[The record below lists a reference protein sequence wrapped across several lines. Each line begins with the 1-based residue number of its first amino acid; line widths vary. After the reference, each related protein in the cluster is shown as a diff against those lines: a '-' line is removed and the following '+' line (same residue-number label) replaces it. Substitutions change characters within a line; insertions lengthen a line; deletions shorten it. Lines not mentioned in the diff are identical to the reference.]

1 LTTNTVVFEDHVMVY
16 LQKILLTTDLSEFS
30 LAAMDH
36 ASTFG
41 LLYASEV
48 SILYVAEPAGHLGTK
63 GAEGTEPATQ
73 RAIEEATRVLAKFV
87 EKNVNPDTRLQ
98 QVVRIGNPASEIC
111 KFAAQNH
118 VDLVVM
124 ATHGRTGLKHVL
136 LGSVAEKVVRM
147 SAAPVLTV
155 KPRVV
160 REHVIAV
167 EDVEHD
173 LHLR

>member
-1 LTTNTVVFEDHVMVY
+1 MVY
-16 LQKILLTTDLSEFS
+16 LQKILVTTDLSEFS

-41 LLYASEV
+41 LLYGSDL
-48 SILYVAEPAGHLGTK
+48 SMMYVAEPAGHRGSKAVQGTDPTHHK
-63 GAEGTEPATQ
+63 AL
-73 RAIEEATRVLAKFV
+73 EEAAHNLAKFV
-87 EKNVNPDTRLQ
+87 GRDVKSEM
-98 QVVRIGNPASEIC
+98 QVRQIVRIGNPAEEIC
-111 KFAAQNH
+111 RYVADEH

-136 LGSVAEKVVRM
+136 MGSVAEKVVRM
-147 SAAPVLTV
+147 STAPVLTV

-160 REHVIAV
+160 REHIIAT

-173 LHLR
+173 LHIR

>member
-1 LTTNTVVFEDHVMVY
+1 MVY

-41 LLYASEV
+41 LLYASDL
-48 SILYVAEPAGHLGTK
+48 SIMYVAEPAAHRGAK
-63 GAEGTEPATQ
+63 GPQAGGQAAQ
-73 RAIEEATRVLAKFV
+73 KALEEAERSLARFV
-87 EKNVNPDTRLQ
+87 EQNVSPDTRIRQ
-98 QVVRIGNPASEIC
+98 IVRLGNPSAEIC
-111 KFAAQNH
+111 RFVAEEH

-136 LGSVAEKVVRM
+136 MGSVAEKVVRM
-147 SAAPVLTV
+147 STAPVLTV

-160 REHVIAV
+160 REYIIAA

-173 LHLR
+173 LHIR

>member
-1 LTTNTVVFEDHVMVY
+1 MVY
-16 LQKILLTTDLSEFS
+16 LQRILVTTDLSEFS

-41 LLYASEV
+41 LMYASDLV
-48 SILYVAEPAGHLGTK
+48 ILYVAESAGHRTVKAGSEQAHPKTL
-63 GAEGTEPATQ
+63 
-73 RAIEEATRVLAKFV
+73 EEAARSLAGFV
-87 EKNVNPDTRLQ
+87 ERNISRDTRIR
-98 QVVRIGNPASEIC
+98 QVVRAGSPAEQIC
-111 KFAAQNH
+111 RFVTEEQ

-136 LGSVAEKVVRM
+136 MGSVAEKVVRM
-147 SAAPVLTV
+147 STAPVLTV

-160 REHVIAV
+160 REHIIAA

-173 LHLR
+173 LHIR

>member
-1 LTTNTVVFEDHVMVY
+1 MVY
-16 LQKILLTTDLSEFS
+16 LQKILVTTDLSEFS

-41 LLYASEV
+41 LLYAAEL
-48 SILYVAEPAGHLGTK
+48 SIMYVAEPANHRSSK
-63 GAEGTEPATQ
+63 GPQGADPAHQ
-73 RAIEEATRVLAKFV
+73 KPLEEAAHNLARFV
-87 EKNVNPDTRLQ
+87 ERNIKADTHARQIVRL
-98 QVVRIGNPASEIC
+98 GNPAAEIC
-111 KFAAQNH
+111 KFVADEH

-136 LGSVAEKVVRM
+136 MGSVAEKVVRM
-147 SAAPVLTV
+147 STAPVLTV

-160 REHVIAV
+160 REYIIAA

-173 LHLR
+173 LHIR

>member
-1 LTTNTVVFEDHVMVY
+1 MVY
-16 LQKILLTTDLSEFS
+16 LQKILVTTDLSEFS

-41 LLYASEV
+41 LLYASDL
-48 SILYVAEPAGHLGTK
+48 SILYVAEPAAHRGSKVTQGTD
-63 GAEGTEPATQ
+63 GTHQQAL
-73 RAIEEATRVLAKFV
+73 EEATRHLARFV
-87 EKNVNPDTRLQ
+87 EQNANPDTNLRQIVRL
-98 QVVRIGNPASEIC
+98 GNPAVEIC
-111 KFAAQNH
+111 KYVAEEH

-136 LGSVAEKVVRM
+136 MGSVAEKVVRM
-147 SAAPVLTV
+147 STAPVLTV

-160 REHVIAV
+160 REYLIAA

-173 LHLR
+173 LHIR

>member
-1 LTTNTVVFEDHVMVY
+1 MVY
-16 LQKILLTTDLSEFS
+16 LQKILVTTDLSDFS

-41 LLYASEV
+41 LLYASDL
-48 SILYVAEPAGHLGTK
+48 SIMYVAEPISHRGSKGPQGTDVAHHK
-63 GAEGTEPATQ
+63 AL
-73 RAIEEATRVLAKFV
+73 EEATHNLARFV
-87 EKNVNPDTRLQ
+87 EQNVNPDTRLR
-98 QVVRIGNPASEIC
+98 QVTRLGNPAAEIC
-111 KFAAQNH
+111 KFVADEH

-136 LGSVAEKVVRM
+136 MGSVAEKVVRM
-147 SAAPVLTV
+147 STAPVLTV

-160 REHVIAV
+160 REYIIAA

-173 LHLR
+173 LHIR